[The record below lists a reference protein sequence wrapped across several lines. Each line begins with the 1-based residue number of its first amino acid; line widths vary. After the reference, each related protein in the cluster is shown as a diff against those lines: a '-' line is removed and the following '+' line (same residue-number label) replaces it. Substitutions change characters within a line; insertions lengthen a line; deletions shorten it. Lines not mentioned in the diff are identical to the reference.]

1 MPSQMPAVVS
11 RFISAPDGLKLH
23 LRDWGTPGR
32 ALPVVC
38 LPGLARTAADFDAL
52 ATRLSQRRR
61 VVALDYRGR
70 GLSERDPDW
79 RNYALPVENAD
90 ILSVL
95 TAAGIGEAIFV
106 GTSRGGLHAMLLAAT
121 RPTILRG
128 VVLNDIGPVLEAVGL
143 ARIRGYIGKLP
154 APRSWPDAVDLAKR
168 IMSAQ
173 FSALSEADWEAYARL
188 TFEET
193 PAGFRTRYDPAL
205 MKPLADIDLESPI
218 PTMWPQFDGLQ
229 GVPLLTLRGENS
241 DLLSPGTLAEMGRR
255 HTGMQAHVVPG
266 QGHAPLLID
275 TPTIDVIEAFVD
287 SADVR

>member
-1 MPSQMPAVVS
+1 M
-11 RFISAPDGLKLH
+11 
-23 LRDWGTPGR
+23 
-32 ALPVVC
+32 
-38 LPGLARTAADFDAL
+38 
-52 ATRLSQRRR
+52 
-61 VVALDYRGR
+61 
-70 GLSERDPDW
+70 
-79 RNYALPVENAD
+79 
-90 ILSVL
+90 
-95 TAAGIGEAIFV
+95 